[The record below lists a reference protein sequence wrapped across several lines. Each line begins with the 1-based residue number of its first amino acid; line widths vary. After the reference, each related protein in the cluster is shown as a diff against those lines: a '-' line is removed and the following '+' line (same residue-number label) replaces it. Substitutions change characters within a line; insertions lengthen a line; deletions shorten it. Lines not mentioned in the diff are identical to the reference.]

1 MDQRKALPHLP
12 PVLRA
17 MAEEGRLVHSL
28 CLEGEPGSGR
38 TDLATALAGAIL
50 CQRQQGEMCGE
61 CLHCRKV
68 LAGVHSDIT
77 LVNGREDPDRFKV
90 EALRQLRAEAHRG
103 PSEGRAKVYILA
115 EAQHLLPPAQNLLL
129 KILEEPPEATFFI
142 LTCDNKFRLLPT
154 ILSRVVTVS
163 LRPLPLE
170 ACAQLLEER
179 LPGHAL
185 AEYRE
190 AALLCC
196 GNPGEGEQ
204 ILTQPQAAKKGRAAQ
219 SLVAAMAAVPEAV
232 KLCMVQIIAVD
243 SKFGPEAQ
251 VNSPVVAS
259 YNTDGYSE
267 SYGGVEAQMEAA
279 TRSVDAAIREMLYGE
294 EDDRGVPLLYRG
306 LDL

>member
-163 LRPLPLE
+163 LRPLPLQ
-170 ACAQLLEER
+170 ACAQLQEER
-179 LPGHAL
+179 LPGHAP
-185 AEYRE
+185 AEYQE

-219 SLVAAMAAVPEAV
+219 SLVAAMAAGEPYGILAVATPWEKNRGDYAALLEQASRLVMLPEMQGQ
-232 KLCMVQIIAVD
+232 L
-243 SKFGPEAQ
+243 GL
-251 VNSPVVAS
+251 SPAAAAS
-259 YNTDGYSE
+259 IRRRLALAEERNRQNGY
-267 SYGGVEAQMEAA
+267 
-279 TRSVDAAIREMLYGE
+279 L
-294 EDDRGVPLLYRG
+294 PLLTALLSTKKR
-306 LDL
+306 

>member
-179 LPGHAL
+179 LPGHAP
-185 AEYRE
+185 AEYQE

-219 SLVAAMAAVPEAV
+219 
-232 KLCMVQIIAVD
+232 KI
-243 SKFGPEAQ
+243 GR
-251 VNSPVVAS
+251 AS
-259 YNTDGYSE
+259 C
-267 SYGGVEAQMEAA
+267 
-279 TRSVDAAIREMLYGE
+279 RE
-294 EDDRGVPLLYRG
+294 RV
-306 LDL
+306 